1 MEAIKT
7 MSTEKAYLSIENVS
21 KFFGDVTAV
30 NDVDLKVGKNQFLTI
45 LGPSGSGK
53 TTLLQ
58 MIAGFEAVSKGNI
71 YLNEE
76 DISRQK
82 PYQRNI
88 GMLFQHYALFPHMTV
103 EENIAYPLKLRK
115 LKKDEIKKKVN
126 ESLEL
131 VQLGHLSKR
140 YPRQLSGGQQQRVA
154 LARAIVYNPPLLL
167 LDEPLSALDKNLR
180 QSMQVE
186 LKNIQEQIGITTIS
200 VTHDQEEALVMS
212 DLVCVM
218 NQGQIEQIATP
229 KEIYQYPKNK
239 FVAKFIGE
247 INLLEGQVTSKS
259 TEKFEVTLKEDP
271 EINITVENHWN
282 NGLDDDQ
289 VYVAIRPEN
298 LFLATE
304 EKKFENK
311 INTKVLKKL
320 YVGNSLKVQTETAF
334 GTPMMIELPTN
345 TADLIQEGS
354 VITVGW
360 NGSDATLIP
369 VEDE

>member
-1 MEAIKT
+1 

-30 NDVDLKVGKNQFLTI
+30 DDVNLSVGKNQFLTI

-58 MIAGFEAVSKGNI
+58 MIAGFEMVSKGSI
-71 YLNEE
+71 YLNDE
-76 DISRQK
+76 DISKKK

-103 EENIAYPLKLRK
+103 EENVSYPLKLRK
-115 LKKDEIKKKVN
+115 LKKEEIKKKVQ
-126 ESLEL
+126 EALEL
-131 VQLGHLSKR
+131 VQLDHLAKR

-186 LKNIQEQIGITTIS
+186 LKNIQEQIGVTTIS

-218 NQGQIEQIATP
+218 NQGKIEQIATP
-229 KEIYQYPKNK
+229 REIYQYPKNE

-247 INLLEGQVTSKS
+247 INLIKGTIDSKTNGEYIVTAKHNPE
-259 TEKFEVTLKEDP
+259 TKFIIED
-271 EINITVENHWN
+271 HWN
-282 NGLDDDQ
+282 NGLNTKD
-289 VYVAIRPEN
+289 VYVAIRPEK
-298 LFLATE
+298 LYLVTE
-304 EKKFENK
+304 ERTYQNK
-311 INTKVLKKL
+311 INTKVIKKL
-320 YVGNSLKVQTETAF
+320 FVGNSLKLQTETNY
-334 GTPMMIELPTN
+334 GTPILIEVPTGE
-345 TADLIQEGS
+345 ADRIQEGDT
-354 VITVGW
+354 ITVGW
-360 NGSDATLIP
+360 DDSDATLIP
-369 VEDE
+369 DESSKE